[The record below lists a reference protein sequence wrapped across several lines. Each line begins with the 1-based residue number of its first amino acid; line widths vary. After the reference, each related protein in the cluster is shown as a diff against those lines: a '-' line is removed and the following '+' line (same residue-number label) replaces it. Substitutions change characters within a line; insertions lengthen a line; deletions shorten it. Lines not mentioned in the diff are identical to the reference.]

1 MATPQTTKIES
12 PYTEAPA
19 SWNTR
24 YVTPAG
30 FICQITL
37 RGDSGKDLLERA
49 NVALNWL
56 MENNFMPCENTYKP
70 KFDGKKSSN
79 NNQATNS
86 SNQSSNGQAPTTCS
100 IHQCEMRRFEKNGR
114 VWFSHKTDDGGWC
127 NGKSK

>member
-56 MENNFMPCENTYKP
+56 MENNFLPCENTYKL
-70 KFDGKKSSN
+70 KFNGKKSD
-79 NNQATNS
+79 S
-86 SNQSSNGQAPTTCS
+86 SNKSNSPSSDPSDPAASLCP
-100 IHQCEMRRFEKNGR
+100 IHNCEMRRFEKNGR

>member
-49 NVALNWL
+49 NVALTWL
-56 MENNFMPCENTYKP
+56 MENNFLPCENTYKP

-79 NNQATNS
+79 NSQAS
-86 SNQSSNGQAPTTCS
+86 SSTQNNNGQAPTICP

-114 VWFSHKTDDGGWC
+114 IWFSHKTDDGGWC
-127 NGKSK
+127 KGK